1 MVMTSQGIAFIHAGV
16 EMLRTKKGHHNSYN
30 LPDSINQID
39 WNWKVANARVVDYY
53 KNLIALR
60 KQHPAFR
67 MTSSEELR
75 NKLEFKKAENGLIS
89 FQIKD
94 SANGDIWK
102 SIYVVYNA
110 RPQAVNYDLLGEW
123 EVAVLGDDFYFDK
136 NRIVTGSVKVPAI
149 SMMVVFQK

>member
-1 MVMTSQGIAFIHAGV
+1 M
-16 EMLRTKKGHHNSYN
+16 
-30 LPDSINQID
+30 
-39 WNWKVANARVVDYY
+39 ANVWVVDYY

-75 NKLEFKKAENGLIS
+75 NKLEFKKTENGLIS

-102 SIYVVYNA
+102 NIYVVYNA
-110 RPQAVNYDLLGEW
+110 KPQAVNYYLQGEW
-123 EVAVLGDDFYFDK
+123 EVAVLGDNFYFDK
-136 NRIVTGSVKVPAI
+136 NEFVTGSVKVPAI